1 MTHNDSKKFEC
12 IFTTIEIQKNHSIMF
27 ENLSGSKLGI
37 WSAHGEGKFILPYSE
52 NKYKIVGKYGYEKY
66 PANPNGSNYNTAILS
81 NEDGRHIA
89 MMPHLERSTFQ
100 WNWPFYPKNRKDEVS
115 PWIMAFENA
124 KTWLEKN
131 S

>member
-1 MTHNDSKKFEC
+1 MQYKASKANQCNAMQSKARQCKAMQCNAE
-12 IFTTIEIQKNHSIMF
+12 HSNAKQMQCKTMSINAKQCF
-27 ENLSGSKLGI
+27 
-37 WSAHGEGKFILPYSE
+37 
-52 NKYKIVGKYGYEKY
+52 YEKY